1 MQQEL
6 SSRPS
11 AIYHVLLTKMPF
23 LYYKTSDTKK
33 IVDLIWMKILNSD
46 RQCVFRIILVK
57 KTAICKT

>member
-33 IVDLIWMKILNSD
+33 NVDLIWMKILNSD